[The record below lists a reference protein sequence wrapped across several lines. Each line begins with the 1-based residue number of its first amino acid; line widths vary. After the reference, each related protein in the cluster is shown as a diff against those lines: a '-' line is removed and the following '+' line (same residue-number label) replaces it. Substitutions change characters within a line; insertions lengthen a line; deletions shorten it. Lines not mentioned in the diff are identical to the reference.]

1 MPERFQVIERI
12 AFSLVCFA
20 AATCTA
26 FLAYEQSPDVRSDVQ
41 LGKELFIKSG
51 QYSYACATT
60 TADPCAQFPV
70 Q

>member
-1 MPERFQVIERI
+1 MPERFQLIEKI
-12 AFSLVCFA
+12 AFSFVCLA

-26 FLAYEQSPDVRSDVQ
+26 FLAYEQSSDVRLGVQ
-41 LGKELFIKSG
+41 QGKELFIKSG

-60 TADPCAQFPV
+60 TSDPCAQFPI